1 MSTKTTR
8 HTIRRRPTRSIPAII
23 VALVLLAVAI
33 GAVWAGITAL
43 TGGSTGVIESATVA
57 AGTPWSA
64 QAAFIP
70 SIAVAIIGLVLILT
84 ALVPGHHDAHLVD
97 HPGTAEAALTRRG
110 LRTYLDDQ
118 ASDVDG
124 VDSARTTVKG
134 RKTDVRV
141 GTYALDHR
149 AVGSDVRRTLQGRTD
164 ALNLKH
170 APRVRVHT
178 TTLKD

>member
-8 HTIRRRPTRSIPAII
+8 RTIRRRPTRSIPAVI
-23 VALVLLAVAI
+23 VAVVLLALAV
-33 GAVWAGITAL
+33 GAVWAGVTAL
-43 TGGSTGVIESATVA
+43 SGGSTGMVESISAA

-64 QAAFIP
+64 QAAYIP
-70 SIAVAIIGLVLILT
+70 SIAVAIVGVVLILT
-84 ALVPGHHDAHLVD
+84 ALVPGHHDGHLVD
-97 HPGTAEAALTRRG
+97 HQGAAEAVLTKRG

-134 RKTDVRV
+134 RKTDIRV

-149 AVGSDVRRTLQGRTD
+149 AVGADVRRTLQGRVD
-164 ALNLKH
+164 DLNLRH

-178 TTLKD
+178 STLED